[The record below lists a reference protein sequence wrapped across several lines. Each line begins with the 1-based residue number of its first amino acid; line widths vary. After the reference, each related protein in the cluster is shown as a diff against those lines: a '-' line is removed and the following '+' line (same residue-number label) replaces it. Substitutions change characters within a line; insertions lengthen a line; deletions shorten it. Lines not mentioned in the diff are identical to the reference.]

1 MTVLWVNGYCV
12 CGSLSRNNTRIKVS
26 LSMHERAERNHK
38 CETSRVLAAV
48 VNASE
53 EKG

>member
-1 MTVLWVNGYCV
+1 MVTAYAEVYRGTTLE
-12 CGSLSRNNTRIKVS
+12 LKVS

>member
-1 MTVLWVNGYCV
+1 MVTAYAEVYRGTTLE
-12 CGSLSRNNTRIKVS
+12 LKMS
-26 LSMHERAERNHK
+26 LSMHERVERNHK
-38 CETSRVLAAV
+38 CEASCVLTAV